1 MFLEK
6 LLRIVTPVGEDDQG
20 FRAWSE
26 QSSFLDL
33 LAEQRKGASTIL
45 YGSSFNHGSLLIQSI
60 LVPIE
65 DLKSVPPE
73 DMMQGNWPLAAWSC
87 GLVYGGAVPRGWS
100 IASPS
105 KALSQVV
112 FSGASNL
119 CSIDPSKV
127 AR

>member
-60 LVPIE
+60 LVPME
-65 DLKSVPPE
+65 DLKSVPPK
-73 DMMQGNWPLAAWSC
+73 DMMHWNWPLESWSC
-87 GLVYGGAVPRGWS
+87 GLVYGGGRPPRVEYSQPLEG
-100 IASPS
+100 IE
-105 KALSQVV
+105 LSSL
-112 FSGASNL
+112 FRRGPL
-119 CSIDPSKV
+119 
-127 AR
+127 